1 MMGKGSELSRDGD
14 WSVLRVWGEVDL
26 SWSQDVRKQV
36 LDAYTKAKSLAVQL
50 DGVSYIDSSGIAAL
64 VEGFQHA
71 RAKGGRFA
79 LLAPSE
85 SVRAVLEL
93 ARLDRVFPIF
103 SDLAAARAA

>member
-79 LLAPSE
+79 LQ
-85 SVRAVLEL
+85 VLFAQQV
-93 ARLDRVFPIF
+93 ARRE
-103 SDLAAARAA
+103 R